1 VEAETTP
8 VDVEEPVVG
17 TVTETVPELP
27 EPIMP
32 RLTYDS
38 SWGRSGILNYLM
50 IGTSMVIAGLNMGI
64 GPRYDNPTQGGILF
78 DEDARDT
85 LRLHDEHDR
94 VIARD
99 ISDVFLTILTSYPTV
114 VDALL
119 VAAWM
124 HDSSDVA
131 VQMILMHA
139 EVVTFLLALHTTSN
153 VVMSRER
160 PYGRTCEPEGDE
172 LPDDSGLCDSPG
184 RYYSWFSGHASQSF
198 ANAALICMNHAYLDL
213 YGGGAADLAPCLVGL
228 ALAGA
233 TAVLRI
239 MGDMHYATDVITGA
253 IVGTGVGVLLPYL
266 LHYGHDDP
274 PLTVESDDVSV
285 TILPT
290 PVGASIFGS
299 F

>member
-1 VEAETTP
+1 
-8 VDVEEPVVG
+8 
-17 TVTETVPELP
+17 VTETVPELP
-27 EPIMP
+27 EPLMP
-32 RLTYDS
+32 RLTFDPK
-38 SWGRSGILNYLM
+38 WGRSGILNYLM
-50 IGTSMVIAGLNMGI
+50 IGASLVITGLNMGI

-78 DEDARDT
+78 DEDVRNA
-85 LRLHDEHDR
+85 LRVDDEHGR

-99 ISDVFLTILTSYPTV
+99 VSDVFLTLLTSYPTI

-139 EVVTFLLALHTTSN
+139 EVITFLLALHTTSN

-160 PYGRTCEPEGDE
+160 PYGRTCGGPGEDD
-172 LPDDSGLCDSPG
+172 LPADSGLCDSPG

-213 YGGGAADLAPCLVGL
+213 YGGGAADLAPCLAGL
-228 ALAGA
+228 AFAGA

-239 MGDMHYATDVITGA
+239 VGDMHYTTDVITGA
-253 IVGTGVGVLLPYL
+253 IMGTGVGVLLPYL

-274 PLTVESDDVSV
+274 PLTVGNENVSV
-285 TILPT
+285 TLLPT
-290 PVGASIFGS
+290 PVGAHIFGS